1 MNAMKLQWETPRI
14 EIEAFE
20 ANEYVAACWYVGG
33 NWGAANEIEKTMKPT
48 NPNKNGKNNYTDG
61 QTHDAAHCGTSGNQ
75 VIVTDDNNV
84 AIGMYEINSTTGVKE
99 LSCTL
104 YTDVD
109 YKTLLPYSE
118 VEIGD
123 TIYWT
128 TAISNGTTWYHQG
141 LVNGVSAYH
150 PNRS

>member
-1 MNAMKLQWETPRI
+1 MKLQWETPRI

-20 ANEYVAACWYVGG
+20 ANEYVAACWYVGCDHDK
-33 NWGAANEIEKTMKPT
+33 ANAVEQTMKPT
-48 NPNKNGKNNYTDG
+48 NPNKWGDNNYTDG

-99 LSCTL
+99 LTCTL
-104 YTDVD
+104 YTGVD
-109 YKTLLPYSE
+109 YTTERAYSE
-118 VEIGD
+118 VKIGD
-123 TIYWT
+123 WIYWT
-128 TAISNGTTWYHQG
+128 TAILNGTTWYHQG
-141 LVNGVSAYH
+141 KVNGVSDAH

>member
-1 MNAMKLQWETPRI
+1 
-14 EIEAFE
+14 
-20 ANEYVAACWYVGG
+20 
-33 NWGAANEIEKTMKPT
+33 
-48 NPNKNGKNNYTDG
+48 
-61 QTHDAAHCGTSGNQ
+61 
-75 VIVTDDNNV
+75 
-84 AIGMYEINSTTGVKE
+84 MYEINSTTGVKE
-99 LSCTL
+99 LTCTL

-109 YKTLLPYSE
+109 YKTLLPHSE